1 VISADDLACAG
12 VAILRAKQHAAR
24 AKSKIEGRMA
34 PEGLTWD
41 RARDL
46 ADAAE
51 TLAYHATWMRN
62 ELLKRTQ

>member
-1 VISADDLACAG
+1 MISTDDLACAG
-12 VAILRAKQHAAR
+12 VAILRAKQHARR
-24 AKSKIEGRMA
+24 AKLNIEGRMA

-46 ADAAE
+46 ANAAE

-62 ELLKRTQ
+62 ELLKRNP